1 MGTGVGPGGGAL
13 LGFFLVDDHQAVRRG
28 LVDLLC
34 ADPELDC
41 VGEAGSVAEA
51 MTKVPAASPHVVVV
65 DDWLPDGNGVELCRD
80 LRTLMP
86 DLRCLMLTS
95 HTSDEAMLYAILA
108 GGSGYVVKDIKGM
121 ELASAVKE
129 VGAGRSLLDP
139 RATAALMERVWRIA
153 EDHDAR
159 WGLDERDR
167 ALLSLLGDGLT
178 NRQIAERTRLAEGV
192 VRKRVSRVLVKLGV
206 TRYPYSLDRQ
216 WF

>member
-1 MGTGVGPGGGAL
+1 MT
-13 LGFFLVDDHQAVRRG
+13 LGFFLVDDHQAVRRA
-28 LVDLLC
+28 LIELLC

-41 VGEAGSVAEA
+41 VGEAASVAEA
-51 MTKVPAASPHVVVV
+51 MAKIPAVAPDVVVL

-80 LRTLMP
+80 LRSSMP

-95 HTSDEAMLYAILA
+95 HSSDEAMLYAILA

-121 ELASAVKE
+121 QLAAAVKD

-153 EDHDAR
+153 EDNDGR
-159 WGLDERDR
+159 WGLDDRDR

-178 NRQIAERTRLAEGV
+178 DRQIAGRTELAEDI

>member
-1 MGTGVGPGGGAL
+1 MS
-13 LGFFLVDDHQAVRRG
+13 LGFFLVDDHEAVRRG
-28 LVDLLC
+28 LIDLLC

-51 MTKVPAASPHVVVV
+51 MSKIPVASPDVAVV
-65 DDWLPDGNGVELCRD
+65 DDWLPDGHGVQLCRD
-80 LRTLMP
+80 LRSSMP
-86 DLRCLMLTS
+86 DLRCLILTS
-95 HTSDEAMLYAILA
+95 HSSDEAMLYAILA

-121 ELASAVKE
+121 QLASAVKD

-153 EDHDAR
+153 EDNDGR
-159 WGLDERDR
+159 WGLDDRDR

-178 NRQIAERTRLAEGV
+178 DRQIAERTRLAEDL

-206 TRYPYSLDRQ
+206 TRYPYTLDRQ

>member
-1 MGTGVGPGGGAL
+1 M
-13 LGFFLVDDHQAVRRG
+13 LGFFLVDDHVAVRRG
-28 LVDLLC
+28 LIDLLC

-51 MTKVPAASPHVVVV
+51 MTKIPAAAPDVAVV

-80 LRTLMP
+80 LLSSMP
-86 DLRCLMLTS
+86 DLRCLMMTS
-95 HTSDEAMLYAILA
+95 YTSEEALLDAILS

-121 ELASAVKE
+121 ELASAIKH

-139 RATAALMERVWRIA
+139 RAAAALMERLWRIA
-153 EDHDAR
+153 EDHDGH
-159 WGLDERDR
+159 WGLSDRDR

-192 VRKRVSRVLVKLGV
+192 VRKHVSRVLVKLGV